1 MADPPLIGA
10 PPAQHDVR
18 MRLPPGLVTPR
29 LVVDSDVLDA
39 NIETMAKLAA
49 SRGLE
54 LRPHVKTHKCPQIAS
69 RQVAAGARGLTVATL
84 AEAEI
89 FADAGFR
96 NLFIAYPLWADAG
109 RAARV
114 RDLSQRIA
122 LRVGIDS
129 AESAVQ
135 LARAVDAHLPGNDV
149 EVLIEVDSGQH
160 RTGVHPSEVAAIATA
175 AQRAG
180 LSVLGV
186 FTFPGHAYAPDAP
199 ATAAA
204 DEAAALAAASEALSA
219 LGLIAPVV
227 SGGSTPSAAHTG
239 AGLTELRPGVY
250 VFGDAQ
256 QLELGTIRE
265 SDIALV
271 AVGTVVSRGPGR
283 IVLDAGSKVLGADR
297 PTWASGYG
305 RILGEPGARVT
316 ALSEH
321 HATVS
326 WPGSEL
332 PELGTVLP
340 VIPNHVCAAVNL
352 ADSLTVIRGRR
363 VIEEWPVAARG
374 ANT

>member
-1 MADPPLIGA
+1 
-10 PPAQHDVR
+10 
-18 MRLPPGLVTPR
+18 MRLPAGLVTPR
-29 LVVDSDVLDA
+29 LVVDPDVLDD

-49 SRGLE
+49 ARGLE
-54 LRPHVKTHKCPQIAS
+54 LRPHVKTHKCLPIAT

-96 NLFIAYPLWADAG
+96 NLFIAYPLWADG
-109 RAARV
+109 DRGPRV

-129 AESAVQ
+129 APSAVR
-135 LARAVDAHLPGNDV
+135 LAQAVDADRAGNDV

-160 RTGVHPSEVAAIATA
+160 RTGVAPSEVAAIATA

-204 DEAAALAAASEALSA
+204 DEAAALSAASQALA
-219 LGLIAPVV
+219 AIGLIAPVV

-239 AGLTELRPGVY
+239 GGLTELRPGVY

-256 QLELGTIRE
+256 QLELGTARE
-265 SDIALV
+265 SDIALI
-271 AVGTVVSRGPGR
+271 AAGTVVSRRPGHV
-283 IVLDAGSKVLGADR
+283 VLDTGSKVLGADR
-297 PTWASGYG
+297 PAWASGFG
-305 RILGEPGARVT
+305 RILGEPDARII
-316 ALSEH
+316 ALAEH

-326 WPGSEL
+326 WPRPEL
-332 PELGTVLP
+332 PELGTLVP
-340 VIPNHVCAAVNL
+340 VVPNHVCAAVNL
-352 ADSLTVIRGRR
+352 ADSLTVVRGGRI
-363 VIEEWPVAARG
+363 VDEWPVAARG